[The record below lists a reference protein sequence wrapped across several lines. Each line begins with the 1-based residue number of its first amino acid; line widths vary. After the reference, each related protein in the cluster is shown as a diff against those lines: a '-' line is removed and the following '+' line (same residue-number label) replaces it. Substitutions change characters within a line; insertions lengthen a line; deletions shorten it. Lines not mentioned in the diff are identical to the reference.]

1 MASTEAAGLKAVSAI
16 RYKIASASTDEQKLS
31 QVLEAQLTPLLE
43 KASSP
48 HKTVRDAVSR
58 HHVLR
63 AMTSQR

>member
-48 HKTVRDAVSR
+48 HKAVRDAVSR

-63 AMTSQR
+63 TMKSQR